1 MLRPQWWH
9 FLDCDA
15 NIALPLTRQPVW
27 GNFLDCGSRVID
39 APILDDLANPIQ
51 TNSFTLA
58 WSEAADPDA
67 TYVLEEAADPEFV
80 VTEAVY
86 TGPERQ
92 FTIYGKGAGRYYFH
106 VRVQIGSE
114 TSDWSEGIVAELAP
128 PPPWTLTRVEKYDAD
143 ALLSLHRAAMR
154 MSAARGDLLAVL
166 ALPSHFREEESIRY
180 VSTLKSS
187 VQTDDSSGTVQPLG
201 YDELPALSYGAV
213 YHPWPIALDEVG
225 SGSNLTLPPDGAAC
239 GVMAKRSILRGAWVA
254 PANDPINGIVSLT
267 PRIGSMWHLRFQN
280 EQVNLLQQAP
290 RGFVCMNS
298 DTLSAEEDLRAIS
311 VRRLLILLRRLA
323 LRLGA
328 SYVFEPNSEAFQ
340 RRVQRG
346 FEAMLQYM
354 YERGAFKGSTP
365 DASFQVVTDSTIN
378 TPQSMEQGRFIVE
391 LRVAPSL
398 PMRFLTIRLIQ
409 SGDRTLVAL
418 EG

>member
-1 MLRPQWWH
+1 M
-9 FLDCDA
+9 
-15 NIALPLTRQPVW
+15 
-27 GNFLDCGSRVID
+27 
-39 APILDDLANPIQ
+39 
-51 TNSFTLA
+51 
-58 WSEAADPDA
+58 
-67 TYVLEEAADPEFV
+67 
-80 VTEAVY
+80 
-86 TGPERQ
+86 
-92 FTIYGKGAGRYYFH
+92 
-106 VRVQIGSE
+106 
-114 TSDWSEGIVAELAP
+114 
-128 PPPWTLTRVEKYDAD
+128 
-143 ALLSLHRAAMR
+143 
-154 MSAARGDLLAVL
+154 
-166 ALPSHFREEESIRY
+166 
-180 VSTLKSS
+180 
-187 VQTDDSSGTVQPLG
+187 
-201 YDELPALSYGAV
+201 
-213 YHPWPIALDEVG
+213 
-225 SGSNLTLPPDGAAC
+225 
-239 GVMAKRSILRGAWVA
+239 
-254 PANDPINGIVSLT
+254 
-267 PRIGSMWHLRFQN
+267 
-280 EQVNLLQQAP
+280 QQAP